1 MEIASRIGERKGGTS
16 YFALDVSYPSS
27 PIYLWR
33 ISQYWDHMAG
43 TLELTSVNGT
53 WLDDDFADHYPSDDP
68 LVPPFDAW
76 VLVNGTPVGNVLR
89 YDNIWPGS
97 MGSYVGE
104 RVFAYRAASCPTC
117 YSDRNWVKPGL
128 SLNLDW

>member
-1 MEIASRIGERKGGTS
+1 
-16 YFALDVSYPSS
+16 
-27 PIYLWR
+27 
-33 ISQYWDHMAG
+33 MAG

-117 YSDRNWVKPGL
+117 YSDNVYGTIVSVSEDAPYSAPPTFVAPDGTG
-128 SLNLDW
+128 